1 LVNGSYDLIIN
12 VFITIGEVM
21 LDILEADKLFMLLL
35 KMPRRGAAGAV
46 ALLDLLFDTALM
58 LSEVL
63 LTFSKSVLV
72 E

>member
-1 LVNGSYDLIIN
+1 
-12 VFITIGEVM
+12 M

-35 KMPRRGAAGAV
+35 KQPRRGAAGAV
-46 ALLDLLFDTALM
+46 ALLDLLFYTALM

>member
-1 LVNGSYDLIIN
+1 
-12 VFITIGEVM
+12 M

-35 KMPRRGAAGAV
+35 KLPLRGAAGAV
-46 ALLDLLFDTALM
+46 ALLDLLFDTAVM

-63 LTFSKSVLV
+63 LTFSKSVFV